1 MFSVDRHRGFRWMR
15 SFTGFVEGFDGGD
28 LSLGLENMWAERE
41 MRSEENGEE

>member
-1 MFSVDRHRGFRWMR
+1 MDEILHWVCW
-15 SFTGFVEGFDGGD
+15 GFDGGD